1 MNLPYSPNLLLQAM
15 AENNMNQMEFSN
27 EIGKSQAQLSK
38 YIAGKTKI
46 PHDVFIHSMNIL
58 RRHNIR
64 ELTIEEILYEVMT
77 LDGESHREIREALM
91 KMIIAYKKMPR
102 PSKPLA

>member
-1 MNLPYSPNLLLQAM
+1 MNLSCSPNLLLQAM
-15 AENNMNQMEFSN
+15 AAKNMNQLEFSN

-46 PHDVFIHSMNIL
+46 PHGVFIHAVNIL
-58 RRHNIR
+58 KKHNIS
-64 ELTIEEILYEVMT
+64 ELAVEEILYEVMT

-102 PSKPLA
+102 PSNFLV